1 QFGRLVSGE
10 IAAGYGSQRFDDPV
24 IGTIAGPTYRAV
36 LNWSVTRMLD
46 LHFKADQIVTQAA
59 DTTVGGIRAD
69 AFQVGGDYELRRN
82 VVLSVAGTYER
93 DKFFGE
99 SRNDTVYSTLTELK
113 FLINRYSYISAQH
126 QYVRRDSSAPL
137 GSYDKHEV
145 GLSVTAHY

>member
-1 QFGRLVSGE
+1 
-10 IAAGYGSQRFDDPV
+10 
-24 IGTIAGPTYRAV
+24 
-36 LNWSVTRMLD
+36 MLD
-46 LHFKADQIVTQAA
+46 LHFKADRAVTQAS
-59 DTTVGGIRAD
+59 DTVAGGIRVD
-69 AFQVGGDYELRRN
+69 AFQLGADYELRRN

-93 DKFFGE
+93 DKFFGLV
-99 SRNDTVYSTLTELK
+99 RDDKVYSTLTELR